1 MLIKKSISF
10 IFIFLYF
17 FSFSFE
23 GDYDNW
29 TMGGNEIK
37 INSYISQLSDE
48 ERDNYYYWTGLRNSF
63 YYSEDSNQLEKLV
76 KYFTPE
82 DDNYYKHLFRF
93 STPGFICACCV
104 VVIFILYIV
113 KRFILKGCKG
123 PKIIV
128 ESYDN
133 ATILYLFFGFSIGVI
148 FLSLTIYN
156 AAMSK

>member
-1 MLIKKSISF
+1 MFIKKSISF

-37 INSYISQLSDE
+37 INGYISQLSDE
-48 ERDNYYYWTGLRNSF
+48 DRDNYYYWTGLRNSF

-93 STPGFICACCV
+93 STPGFICAGCV
-104 VVIFILYIV
+104 IVIFILYIV
-113 KRFILKGCKG
+113 KRFVLKGCKG

-128 ESYDN
+128 RSYN
-133 ATILYLFFGFSIGVI
+133 IATIIYLAIGFLIGVI

-156 AAMSK
+156 AAKSK

>member
-1 MLIKKSISF
+1 MLPKKF
-10 IFIFLYF
+10 IFIFICLYLI
-17 FSFSFE
+17 SFSNE
-23 GDYDNW
+23 GRNNW
-29 TMGGNEIK
+29 TLGDNDII
-37 INSYISQLSDE
+37 INSYSSQLSDE

-82 DDNYYKHLFRF
+82 EDNYYKKLFRF
-93 STPGFICACCV
+93 STPGFIGACCV
-104 VVIFILYIV
+104 IIIFILYIV

-128 ESYDN
+128 KAYNITTVVYIAS
-133 ATILYLFFGFSIGVI
+133 GFLIGII

-156 AAMSK
+156 SGKSK